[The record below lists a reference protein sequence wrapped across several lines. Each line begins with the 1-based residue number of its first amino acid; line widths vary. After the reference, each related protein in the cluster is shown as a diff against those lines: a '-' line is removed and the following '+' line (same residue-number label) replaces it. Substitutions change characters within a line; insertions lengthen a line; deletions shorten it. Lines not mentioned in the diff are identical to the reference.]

1 MMRIPRFLQ
10 FEGYETLDFKEFLS
24 LGFIEVP
31 LEAKAD
37 RKRLCSRCE
46 TELGAQRGHYAVK
59 LRGLSVM
66 QFRLIVKL
74 YRYKGHCPKCKKARA
89 EKVNFI
95 SKESPHLTQDF
106 ADFIGSLCEIAPVS
120 RVAEM
125 FGMNELT
132 TWRIDFRRLRKLLSK
147 YPIPK
152 VTAIS
157 VDEVYARRKSHFDGE
172 SRNRKFFTVI
182 SDLNTHK
189 VIWVSESRD
198 TEALSQFY
206 EIIGEEACKEIT
218 VAAMD
223 QHEDYAKATKKY
235 CPNATIVWDRFHIM
249 QNFEVAVN
257 DQRKQLHEEQAKGS
271 ELARL
276 TVGKFRFLFLKKDK
290 CRTEKEKQHINDV
303 LKANEYFLKLEL
315 IKERM
320 VTFFDE
326 KNAVSAK
333 IVFEEIGDWIWQA
346 GFQHLMRWYSNL
358 EKGWDTLK
366 NYFVYRVTSSLSE
379 GINNVIKALKR
390 RAYGYK
396 NMWYFRLKIMQ
407 VCGYLNS
414 RYVST
419 SHQVL
424 ALKR

>member
-1 MMRIPRFLQ
+1 MRIPRFLQ
-10 FEGYETLDFKEFLS
+10 FEGYENLDFKEFLS
-24 LGFIEVP
+24 QGFIEVP
-31 LEAKAD
+31 LEAKKD
-37 RKRLCSRCE
+37 RKRLCHCCGS
-46 TELGAQRGHYAVK
+46 ELGAERGRYPVK
-59 LRGLSVM
+59 LRGM
-66 QFRLIVKL
+66 AIMHYKLIVKFF
-74 YRYKGHCPKCKKARA
+74 RYKGHCPKCKKARA
-89 EKVNFI
+89 EKVDFI
-95 SKESPHLTQDF
+95 AEETPHLTQDF
-106 ADFIGSLCEIAPVS
+106 ADFIGSLCEIAAVS

-125 FGMNELT
+125 FGLNELT
-132 TWRIDFRRLRKLLSK
+132 TWRIDFRRLRNLLSK

-157 VDEVYARRKSHFDGE
+157 VDEVYARKKSKFKDE

-182 SDLNTHK
+182 SDLKTHK

-206 EIIGEEACKEIT
+206 TLIGEEACKEIT

-223 QHEDYAKATKKY
+223 QHEDYAKATRMH

-249 QNFEVAVN
+249 QNFEEAVN
-257 DQRKQLHEEQAKGS
+257 DQRKELHEEQPKGS
-271 ELARL
+271 DLSRL
-276 TVGKFRFLFLKKDK
+276 TRGKFRFLFVKKDK
-290 CRTEKEKQHINDV
+290 NRTEEEKQHINDV
-303 LKANEYFLKLEL
+303 LKANDYFLKLEV

-326 KNAVSAK
+326 KSAVTAK
-333 IVFEEIGDWIWQA
+333 KVFEEIGDWIWQA
-346 GFQHLMRWYSNL
+346 GFKHLMKWYSNL

-366 NYFVYRVTSSLSE
+366 NYFVYKVTSALSE

-407 VCGYLNS
+407 ICGYLNS
-414 RYVST
+414 RHIT
-419 SHQVL
+419 MCNQVH

>member
-1 MMRIPRFLQ
+1 MKIPRFLQ

-24 LGFIEVP
+24 QGFIEVP
-31 LEAKAD
+31 LQAKSD
-37 RKRLCSRCE
+37 RKRLCFRCE
-46 TELGAQRGHYAVK
+46 TPLGVERGHYAVK
-59 LRGLSVM
+59 LRGLAVL
-66 QFRLIVKL
+66 QFKLVIKL
-74 YRYKGHCPKCKKARA
+74 YRYKGHCSRCKKARA

-95 SKESPHLTQDF
+95 STESPHLTQDF
-106 ADFIGSLCEIAPVS
+106 SDFIGNLCEIAPVS

-125 FGMNELT
+125 FGLNELT
-132 TWRIDFRRLRKLLSK
+132 TWRIDLRRLKKLLSR

-157 VDEVYARRKSHFDGE
+157 VDEVYARKKSKFKDE

-182 SDLNTHK
+182 SDLKTHK

-198 TEALSQFY
+198 TESLSQFY
-206 EIIGEEACKEIT
+206 TLIGEEACREIT

-223 QHEDYAKATKKY
+223 QHEDYAKATKAY

-249 QNFEVAVN
+249 QNFEEAVN

-271 ELARL
+271 ELSRL
-276 TVGKFRFLFLKKDK
+276 TRGKFRFLYLKKASR
-290 CRTEKEKQHINDV
+290 RTEEETQHIHDV
-303 LKANEYFLKLEL
+303 FKANEEFLKLEL

-320 VTFFDE
+320 ITFFDE
-326 KNAVSAK
+326 SSVSTAK
-333 IVFEEIGDWIWQA
+333 MVFEEIGDWIWQA
-346 GFQHLMRWYSNL
+346 GFQYLMKWYTNL

-414 RYVST
+414 RYITMSNQ
-419 SHQVL
+419 SL
-424 ALKR
+424 AQKG

>member
-1 MMRIPRFLQ
+1 MRIPRFLQ
-10 FEGYETLDFKEFLS
+10 FEGYETLDFKEFLT

-37 RKRLCSRCE
+37 RKRLCNRCE
-46 TELGAQRGHYAVK
+46 SELTHERGRYPIK
-59 LRGLSVM
+59 LRGMAVLNFKLIIKL
-66 QFRLIVKL
+66 FRF
-74 YRYKGHCPKCKKARA
+74 KGHCPKCKKARA
-89 EKVNFI
+89 EKVDFI

-106 ADFIGSLCEIAPVS
+106 ADFIGNLCEIAPVS

-125 FGMNELT
+125 FGLNELT
-132 TWRIDFRRLRKLLSK
+132 TWRIDFRRLKKLLSK

-157 VDEVYARRKSHFDGE
+157 VDEVYARKKSKFTGE

-189 VIWVSESRD
+189 VIWVSESRN

-206 EIIGEEACKEIT
+206 TLIGEEACKEIT
-218 VAAMD
+218 VVAMD
-223 QHEDYAKATKKY
+223 QHEDYAKATKTH

-249 QNFEVAVN
+249 QNFEEAVN
-257 DQRKQLHEEQAKGS
+257 DQRKELHGEQTKGS
-271 ELARL
+271 ELSRL
-276 TVGKFRFLFLKKDK
+276 TRGKFRFMFLKKANR
-290 CRTEKEKQHINDV
+290 RTDEEKQHINDV
-303 LKANEYFLKLEL
+303 MHANEYFLKLEL

-320 VTFFDE
+320 ITFFDE
-326 KNAVSAK
+326 QSAVAAK
-333 IVFEEIGDWIWQA
+333 KVFEEIGDWIWQA
-346 GFQHLMRWYSNL
+346 GFQHLMKWYSNL

-379 GINNVIKALKR
+379 GINNVIKAIKR

-419 SHQVL
+419 SNQVV
-424 ALKR
+424 AQKR

>member
-1 MMRIPRFLQ
+1 MRIPRFLQ

-37 RKRLCSRCE
+37 RKRLCFRCE
-46 TELGAQRGHYAVK
+46 TPLQAERGHYPVK
-59 LRGLSVM
+59 LRGLAVM
-66 QFRLIVKL
+66 QFKLIVKL
-74 YRYKGHCPKCKKARA
+74 FRFKGHCPKCKKARA
-89 EKVNFI
+89 EKLDFI

-106 ADFIGSLCEIAPVS
+106 ADFIGNLCEIAPVS

-125 FGMNELT
+125 FGLNQLT
-132 TWRIDFRRLRKLLSK
+132 TWRIDFRRLKKLLSK

-157 VDEVYARRKSHFDGE
+157 VDEVYARKKSKFKDE
-172 SRNRKFFTVI
+172 NRNRKFFTVI
-182 SDLNTHK
+182 SDLKTHK

-206 EIIGEEACKEIT
+206 TLIGEEACKEIT
-218 VAAMD
+218 VVAMD
-223 QHEDYAKATKKY
+223 QHEDYAKATKVH

-249 QNFEVAVN
+249 QNFEEAVN
-257 DQRKQLHEEQAKGS
+257 DQRKELHGEQAKGS
-271 ELARL
+271 ELSRL
-276 TVGKFRFLFLKKDK
+276 TRGKYRFLYLKKAIR
-290 CRTEKEKQHINDV
+290 RTEEETQHINDV
-303 LKANEYFLKLEL
+303 FKANEHFVKLEL

-320 VTFFDE
+320 ITFFDE
-326 KNAVSAK
+326 TSAVAAK
-333 IVFEEIGDWIWQA
+333 TVFEEIGDWIWQS
-346 GFQHLMRWYSNL
+346 GFQHLMKWYSNL

-379 GINNVIKALKR
+379 GINNVIKAIKR

-414 RYVST
+414 RYVT
-419 SHQVL
+419 TCHQSL
-424 ALKR
+424 AQKR

>member
-1 MMRIPRFLQ
+1 MTIPRFLQ

-24 LGFIEVP
+24 QGFIEVP
-31 LEAKAD
+31 LEGKAD
-37 RKRLCSRCE
+37 RKRVCSRCE
-46 TELGAQRGHYAVK
+46 TALGAERGHYPVK
-59 LRGLSVM
+59 LRGLAVL

-74 YRYKGHCPKCKKARA
+74 FRYKGHCPKCKKART
-89 EKVNFI
+89 EKVDFI

-106 ADFIGSLCEIAPVS
+106 ADFIGNLCEIAPVS

-125 FGMNELT
+125 FGLNELT
-132 TWRIDFRRLRKLLSK
+132 TWRIDFRRLRRLLSN

-157 VDEVYARRKSHFDGE
+157 VDEVYARKKSKFKDE

-182 SDLNTHK
+182 SDLNTRK

-206 EIIGEEACKEIT
+206 TLIGEEACKEIKV
-218 VAAMD
+218 VAQD
-223 QHEDYAKATKKY
+223 QHEDYVKATKMH

-249 QNFEVAVN
+249 QNFEEAVN

-271 ELARL
+271 ELSRL
-276 TVGKFRFLFLKKDK
+276 TRGKFRFLYLKKANR
-290 CRTEKEKQHINDV
+290 RTEEEKQHIDDV
-303 LKANEYFLKLEL
+303 MKANEHFLKLEL

-320 VTFFDE
+320 ITFFDE
-326 KNAVSAK
+326 TNAVAAK
-333 IVFEEIGDWIWQA
+333 AVFEEIGDWIWQA
-346 GFQHLMRWYSNL
+346 GFSHLMKWYSNL

-379 GINNVIKALKR
+379 GINNVIKTLKR

-414 RYVST
+414 RYVS
-419 SHQVL
+419 SCNQVD